1 MEPEKMGI
9 KLAQDLRWGIE
20 DIGAAIMAALEEAN
34 CHELA
39 KGFETL
45 LDREIYGARE

>member
-1 MEPEKMGI
+1 MDPKEQGI
-9 KLAQDLRWGIE
+9 KLARDMRWGIE

-39 KGFETL
+39 NGFAKL
-45 LDREIYGARE
+45 LDHEIYGARE